1 MRDKRFSFCAS
12 AAFLC
17 RFRPPPPPKC
27 NFSSLTDF
35 PQPQRLRKSAP
46 KSFPPLIIFVKR
58 PVVVQ
63 LQQQQQKIF
72 RNFLSKGYGCVP
84 RPPWPPRAGPTSR
97 YLAPHVKT
105 CVQKP
110 HARACNLKSVRF
122 ARGWWSTLGLR
133 CYVLYLTSFVITC
146 IESNYYR
153 LYMVFK

>member
-122 ARGWWSTLGLR
+122 ARGWSLLHTGHLLNNTYNR
-133 CYVLYLTSFVITC
+133 ICSVIVLEFCKLSLIL
-146 IESNYYR
+146 II
-153 LYMVFK
+153 